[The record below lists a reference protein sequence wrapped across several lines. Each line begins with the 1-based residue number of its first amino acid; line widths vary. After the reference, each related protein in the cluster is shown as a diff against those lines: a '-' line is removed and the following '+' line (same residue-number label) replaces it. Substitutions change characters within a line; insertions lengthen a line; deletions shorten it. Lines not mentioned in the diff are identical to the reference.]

1 MRRRPGARLIDFEI
15 MHERSLPATTRHA
28 DDLLVF
34 LLDKV
39 DRVPSTQWLP
49 FTTCFV
55 KAYAERDVI
64 AELQKRLVIPRGLAL
79 LWWNVRTNFAKTGK
93 VAAIKSAAQRDQQT
107 STLPTFSRGA
117 RPPEATCFENLPGDQ
132 SGNAEREFAY
142 SCD

>member
-1 MRRRPGARLIDFEI
+1 MRNHCRLRRD
-15 MHERSLPATTRHA
+15 THA

-34 LLDKV
+34 LLDMV
-39 DRVPSTQWLP
+39 DGDPTMQWLP

-64 AELQKRLVIPRGLAL
+64 AELQKAAGYPA
-79 LWWNVRTNFAKTGK
+79 RTRAVMVECSHQFRQDRKSR
-93 VAAIKSAAQRDQQT
+93 VAIKSAAQRDQQT